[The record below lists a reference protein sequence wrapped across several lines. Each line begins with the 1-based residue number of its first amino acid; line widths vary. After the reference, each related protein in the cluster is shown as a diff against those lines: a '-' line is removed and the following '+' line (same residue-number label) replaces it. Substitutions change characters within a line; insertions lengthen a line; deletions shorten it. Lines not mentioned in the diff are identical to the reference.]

1 MQGTAC
7 GSKTLH
13 WIGMRVCP
21 KHFPETIGHLQSCT
35 DYIKLCLFEKKQLPM
50 GKKMNRILSKMNAI
64 QPRPAMFCSVFLC
77 LEGVSHVSTELPSC
91 QLASGRSQDERGM
104 QVFQGAKWVLLMFFC
119 ILLFLPCHRYI
130 RKGSTDALRKNGFFG
145 CSVCL
150 FWTLKQMLALS
161 SYI

>member
-64 QPRPAMFCSVFLC
+64 QPRPAMFCSVFCVLKESLMSALNYRVANSPVDAVRTRGAC
-77 LEGVSHVSTELPSC
+77 RFFRAQNEFCSC
-91 QLASGRSQDERGM
+91 
-104 QVFQGAKWVLLMFFC
+104 FFVY
-119 ILLFLPCHRYI
+119 F
-130 RKGSTDALRKNGFFG
+130 
-145 CSVCL
+145 CSCRVIG
-150 FWTLKQMLALS
+150 T
-161 SYI
+161 